1 MRILLIED
9 EEAFIVLISAILA
22 LYGVSDLIIARSVE
36 DAIPLIPESDLVIT
50 DYNYPGGGFEAI
62 REYLVSQRKPYILQS
77 SALTPSTTSECMLG
91 FVCKSNLVK
100 QLPERLAFIKAAN

>member
-1 MRILLIED
+1 MKILLIED
-9 EEAFIVLISAILA
+9 EEVFIVLISAVLA
-22 LYGVSDLIIARSVE
+22 LYGESDLIIARSVE

-62 REYLVSQRKPYILQS
+62 RENLVSQRKPYILQS
-77 SALTPSTTSECMLG
+77 SASAFSSKSEYMIG

-100 QLPERLAFIKAAN
+100 QLPKSLGF

>member
-1 MRILLIED
+1 MKILLIED
-9 EEAFIVLISAILA
+9 NEVFIVLISAVLA

-62 REYLVSQRKPYILQS
+62 RESLVSQRKPYILQS
-77 SALTPSTTSECMLG
+77 SALASSSKSEYMIG

-100 QLPERLAFIKAAN
+100 QLPKSLGF

>member
-22 LYGVSDLIIARSVE
+22 IQGVFDLIIARSVE

-50 DYNYPGGGFEAI
+50 DYNYPGGGYEAI
-62 REYLVSQRKPYILQS
+62 RECLISQRKPYILQS
-77 SALTPSTTSECMLG
+77 SAIASITKSEYMIG

-100 QLPERLAFIKAAN
+100 QLPKSLSLTRA